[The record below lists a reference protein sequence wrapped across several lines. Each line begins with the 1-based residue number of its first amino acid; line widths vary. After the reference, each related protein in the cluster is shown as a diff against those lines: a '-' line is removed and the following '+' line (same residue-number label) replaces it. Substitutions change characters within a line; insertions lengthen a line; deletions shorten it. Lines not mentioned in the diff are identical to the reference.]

1 MLTGDFLRGRRRN
14 ELSEEECAVI
24 ESAVAE
30 VRTLPARKTI
40 LRAGQ
45 KPDFSIFLID
55 GFICRYMDAE
65 SGRRQL
71 VALQVP
77 GDFVDLHAFPLT
89 YLDHDNA
96 TITPCKIGIVPHS
109 RLTEIISTMPHL
121 TKMLWFSTLI
131 DAAMHREWIF
141 RMGRLNAVSR
151 IAHFFAETEYRLAL
165 VDRVTDQG
173 FPLPLVQTDLAEA
186 VGITPIHLN
195 RSLRVLRSG
204 NILEF
209 RDGHARI
216 VDRHKLWQLAEFDP
230 AYLFTDGETTAR
242 LHPESSPLSD

>member
-1 MLTGDFLRGRRRN
+1 MMTRDFLRGRRRGD
-14 ELSEEECAVI
+14 LSAEECAVI
-24 ESAVAE
+24 EDAVAE

-45 KPDFSIFLID
+45 KPDFSIFLIE
-55 GFICRYMDAE
+55 GFICRYMDAT

-96 TITPCKIGIVPHS
+96 TITPCKIGIVPHA
-109 RLTEIISTMPHL
+109 RLAEIISTMPHL
-121 TKMLWFSTLI
+121 AKMLWFSTLI

-165 VDRVTDQG
+165 VDRVKDSG
-173 FPLPLVQTDLAEA
+173 FQLPLVQTDLAEA
-186 VGITPIHLN
+186 VGITPIHVN
-195 RSLRVLRSG
+195 RSLRVLRNG
-204 NILEF
+204 GVLEF
-209 RDGHARI
+209 REGHAKI
-216 VDRHKLWQLAEFDP
+216 LDRTKLWHLAEFDP
-230 AYLFTDGETTAR
+230 AYLFTDEGAAVH
-242 LHPESSPLSD
+242 LHPEQLPGS

>member
-1 MLTGDFLRGRRRN
+1 MLTGDFLRGRRRD
-14 ELSEEECAVI
+14 ELSAEECAVI
-24 ESAVAE
+24 EDAVAE
-30 VRTLPARKTI
+30 VRTIPPRKNI

-45 KPDFSIFLID
+45 KPDFSIFLIE
-55 GFICRYMDAE
+55 GMICRYMDAT

-96 TITPCKIGIVPHS
+96 TITTCKVGIVPHR
-109 RLTEIISTMPHL
+109 RLAEILETMPHL

-151 IAHFFAETEYRLAL
+151 IAHLFAETEYRLAL
-165 VDRVTDQG
+165 VDRVSHNG
-173 FPLPLVQTDLAEA
+173 FQLPLVQTDLAEA
-186 VGITPIHLN
+186 VGITPIHVN
-195 RSLRVLRSG
+195 RSLRVLRNAG
-204 NILEF
+204 VLEF
-209 RDGHARI
+209 REGHATI
-216 VDRHKLWQLAEFDP
+216 IDRAKLWQLAEFDP
-230 AYLFTDGETTAR
+230 AYLFTDKDAAAVLRPISSET
-242 LHPESSPLSD
+242 P